1 MKYINHMTSSCD
13 DEKHS
18 MAIYKMGLA
27 AYGAYWIIVE
37 KIASQIRPESVSTS
51 IRVPNELWSS
61 WLRTRSDH
69 ALRLLRTLHDTK
81 LIVCE
86 FINGYTSVSV
96 PNILKYGDEY
106 TKRLLPKRTKTPDTL
121 PILSGFPAVP
131 EQQTI
136 YTDDFDKFWKCYPK
150 SIGKKVAFESFK
162 RVSKSY
168 PAEDVIEAA
177 KEYSKKCAQD
187 KTEEKFILHP
197 STFLNKDRWK
207 DYCFEKEATI

>member
-18 MAIYKMGLA
+18 MAIHRAGLA
-27 AYGAYWIIVE
+27 VYGAYWIIVE
-37 KIASQIRPESVSTS
+37 KIASQIRPESISTT

-61 WLRTRSDH
+61 WLRVRSDH
-69 ALRLLRTLHDTK
+69 AMRLLRTLHDEK

-86 FINGYTSVSV
+86 FINGATSVSV

-106 TKRLLPKRTKTPDTL
+106 TKRLLPKRIKTPDTL
-121 PILSGFPAVP
+121 PTLSGFPAVP
-131 EQQTI
+131 EQLTI
-136 YTDDFDKFWKCYPK
+136 YTDEFAQFWEAYPK
-150 SIGKKVAFESFK
+150 RIGKRVAFDSFK
-162 RVSKSY
+162 KVVKTY
-168 PAEDVIEAA
+168 PPKDLVDAA
-177 KEYSKKCAQD
+177 TEYAKKCEKD

-207 DYCFEKEATI
+207 DYCFEKEEL